1 MKYRASVWKA
11 QPIVSLVFGRPFYR
25 YERQLVQVREVTF
38 RGGPRVRRWKLLEH
52 RLGGED
58 GLEVFRIDLVEGLTI
73 GEAVEINSCGDDLAE
88 IHERL
93 FQVIE
98 LVPHGLAEL
107 CGCRS
112 AIDAAVWSGDK
123 STFRGTVQRL
133 ASEDAGAGSRTWRH
147 VFGTDGMTKAKVAH
161 GYSGVLDLSIV
172 RQSGDFDGGSRR
184 GVTTFKSASLIFVH
198 QPHGHFLGQI
208 GMHECHMADFQ
219 TTRIQNR
226 LESS

>member
-1 MKYRASVWKA
+1 MKFRTSAWKP
-11 QPIVSLVFGRPFYR
+11 QPNVSLVFGRPFYR
-25 YERQLVQVREVTF
+25 YERQLFHVREVTF
-38 RGGPRVRRWKLLEH
+38 RVGPTVRRWKLLDH

-73 GEAVEINSCGDDLAE
+73 GEAVEINSRGDDLAE

-147 VFGTDGMTKAKVAH
+147 VFGTDGMTKVQVAH
-161 GYSGVLDLSIV
+161 CYSGVLDLSIV

-184 GVTTFKSASLIFVH
+184 GVIKFKSVSVMFVH
-198 QPHGHFLGQI
+198 QPHGNFLGQI
-208 GMHECHMADFQ
+208 GIHEAHMVEFQ
-219 TTRIQNR
+219 TSRLDNR
-226 LESS
+226 LDSI